1 METIKNVTQLLVAK
15 NQTMT
20 VGLEGSLVDQYT
32 DLLDGEVVITDPK
45 NIVLDATDFTTIPF
59 TAFKFI
65 QRSGT
70 RLIHSDVI
78 EYGSLVSYL
87 VGLQAAETQQLDYVG
102 YNGVSGALDTLASN
116 IYTIRLNILDKT
128 TAGFMQQKIKEG
140 FYKSN
145 ASAASYTQQAVARG
159 LVTSLIANY
168 SRETEQDIVFE
179 RINGGAQDNALA
191 TSTVSV
197 TKGSK
202 YITCSEDMTA
212 LILATTILRFG
223 ATGAGVAPCYVVV
236 GHDGGA
242 TTARVYELD
251 VPWQGATNAAFA
263 AASFESVTE
272 GAWGVKLQ
280 GVDREYVTGKFPSNV
295 NFWVTQ
301 IDFGD
306 LAAAVVTSTAAYP
319 GVGTS
324 QQLGMLEKELQSDE
338 NQYRRH
344 AESYPVDRVDIAQGT
359 LYDVFVI
366 GYNGEIQSGGGLAV
380 QSPKTIQIATAGA
393 SNPNNEDAN
402 TGLLVTLNA
411 LLVTAGWLPGAV
423 AQTVTT

>member
-1 METIKNVTQLLVAK
+1 MDTIKNVTQLMVAF

-20 VGLEGSLVDQYT
+20 AGLEGTVVDQYT
-32 DLLDGEVVITDPK
+32 DLLDGEVVMTDPK
-45 NIVLDATDFTTIPF
+45 NVVLDATDFTTIPF

-65 QRSGT
+65 TRVGT
-70 RLIHSDVI
+70 KLVHSDVL
-78 EYGSLVSYL
+78 EYGKIKTYL

-116 IYTIRLNILDKT
+116 IYTIRLNILDLNI
-128 TAGFMQQKIKEG
+128 AGFMQQKIKEG

-145 ASAASYTQQAVARG
+145 AVAASYTQQAVALG

-179 RINGGAQDNALA
+179 RINGGAQADALA
-191 TSTVSV
+191 TATVSV

-202 YITCSEDMTA
+202 YIVASEDLTA
-212 LILATTILRFG
+212 LVTAGTILRFG
-223 ATGAGVAPCYVVV
+223 ATGAGVAPCYVVT

-242 TTARVYELD
+242 AAARIYTLD
-251 VPWQGATNAAFA
+251 VAWQGATNAAFA

-272 GAWGVKLQ
+272 GAWGVKIQ
-280 GVDREYVTGKFPSNV
+280 GVDRQFKAGFYWSKPI
-295 NFWVTQ
+295 FWETQ
-301 IDFGD
+301 IDMGD
-306 LAAAVVTSTAAYP
+306 AAVATVTSTAMYP
-319 GVGTS
+319 GVGTG
-324 QQLGMLEKELQSDE
+324 QQVASLEKELAADTGI
-338 NQYRRH
+338 YRGFP
-344 AESYPVDRVDIAQGT
+344 EDGVIADTQAVATT
-359 LYDVFVI
+359 LYDMFVI
-366 GYNGEIQSGGGLAV
+366 TYEGEIESGIGTV
-380 QSPKTIQIATAGA
+380 VKSPKTIQIATAGS